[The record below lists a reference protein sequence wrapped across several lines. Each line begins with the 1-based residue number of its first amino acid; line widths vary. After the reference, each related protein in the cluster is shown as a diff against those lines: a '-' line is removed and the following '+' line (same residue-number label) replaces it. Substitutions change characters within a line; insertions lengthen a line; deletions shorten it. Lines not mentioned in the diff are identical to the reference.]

1 MLKFKGHPG
10 CQLSDLWFC
19 SWCSCVGQIFGYW
32 IGLKLIYICVCCS
45 PKYRRKIGEQI
56 PEDHDGTKKVSDGF
70 SYYVDPSPIPPS
82 PLSILARQNNW
93 QSLNSYNYFWEKRGL
108 FRKNTE
114 FGIKYLSVKIGVL
127 GGSQLRP
134 RGQSPCENSDLI
146 AFPGFQYQCRP
157 VSKRKSCSEKPHI
170 CDT

>member
-1 MLKFKGHPG
+1 M
-10 CQLSDLWFC
+10 
-19 SWCSCVGQIFGYW
+19 
-32 IGLKLIYICVCCS
+32 KLIYICVCCS

-70 SYYVDPSPIPPS
+70 SYYVDPSSIPPS

-108 FRKNTE
+108 FRENTE

-127 GGSQLRP
+127 GGFQLRP

-146 AFPGFQYQCRP
+146 AFPGFQYQCRRHLSAEKENP
-157 VSKRKSCSEKPHI
+157 VQKHQIS
-170 CDT
+170 DTVSHHSLDKHFLPRALLDLG